1 MSNKMTETGRSVS
14 ENRSIMERSITIPGL
29 NLLITS
35 EEQHGPCS
43 ALNIAL
49 AIAEATGFL
58 ERIPEH
64 GRTLV
69 FSLENA
75 RKKTKQMLI
84 QYGAMPGD
92 ITVIYAYQK
101 GTFGNRIEKGLD
113 VFLQDNPRIKMV
125 VIDSLEKIVE
135 AELGRMEYVYAYR
148 KLDAIKNV
156 ANRHGVSLLA
166 GIHDGNPEDTGMLA
180 GIADTVLK
188 IITEGENWDNH
199 KYKLHVNR
207 KDMPGKEI
215 TAEFD
220 ANNCTWKQIAD
231 K

>member
-1 MSNKMTETGRSVS
+1 MSDK
-14 ENRSIMERSITIPGL
+14 IMEEGNSADGNKCIIEKIITISGL
-29 NLLITS
+29 NLLITPDKQYES
-35 EEQHGPCS
+35 CS
-43 ALNIAL
+43 VLSISLSVAGV
-49 AIAEATGFL
+49 TGFL
-58 ERIPEH
+58 GKEPGY
-64 GRTLV
+64 GRALV
-69 FSLENA
+69 FSLEDT
-75 RKKTKQMLI
+75 KKKAGQMLA
-84 QYGAMPGD
+84 QYGAMHGD
-92 ITVIYAYQK
+92 ITVIYVYQP
-101 GTFGNRIEKGLD
+101 GTFGNRIEEGLD

-125 VIDSLEKIVE
+125 VIDSLAKIVE

-156 ANRHGVSLLA
+156 ANRYGVLLLA
-166 GIHDGNPEDTGMLA
+166 GIHDGNPEDNGMLA

-188 IITEGENWDNH
+188 ITTEGENWNNH
-199 KYKLHVNR
+199 KYTLHVNR

>member
-1 MSNKMTETGRSVS
+1 MPDIGMETEHITDG
-14 ENRSIMERSITIPGL
+14 NRFFVYGIITQGL
-29 NLLITS
+29 NLLVVPKGQQ
-35 EEQHGPCS
+35 EFCL
-43 ALNIAL
+43 ALSIAIS
-49 AIAEATGFL
+49 IADVKGKT
-58 ERIPEH
+58 RH
-64 GRTLV
+64 GRALV
-69 FSLENA
+69 FSLEDT
-75 RKKTKQMLI
+75 KKKAGQMLA

-92 ITVIYAYQK
+92 ITIIYAYQK
-101 GTFGNRIEKGLD
+101 GTFGNRIEEGLD

-180 GIADTVLK
+180 EIADTVLK
-188 IITEGENWDNH
+188 ITTEGENWDNH
-199 KYKLHVNR
+199 KYTLHVNR

>member
-1 MSNKMTETGRSVS
+1 MSDK
-14 ENRSIMERSITIPGL
+14 IMEEGNSADGNRCIIEKIITIPGL
-29 NLLITS
+29 NLLITPDKQYGS
-35 EEQHGPCS
+35 CS

-49 AIAEATGFL
+49 VIADATKFL
-58 ERIPEH
+58 ERKPEH
-64 GRTLV
+64 GRILV
-69 FSLENA
+69 FSLEDT
-75 RKKTKQMLI
+75 KKKAGQMLA

-92 ITVIYAYQK
+92 ITIIYAYQK
-101 GTFGNRIEKGLD
+101 GTFGNRIEEGLD

-166 GIHDGNPEDTGMLA
+166 GIHDGKPEDTGMLA

-199 KYKLHVNR
+199 KYTLHVNR

>member
-1 MSNKMTETGRSVS
+1 MSDK
-14 ENRSIMERSITIPGL
+14 IMEEGNCADGNRCIIEKIITIPGL
-29 NLLITS
+29 NLLITPDKQYGS
-35 EEQHGPCS
+35 CS

-49 AIAEATGFL
+49 AIADATKFL
-58 ERIPEH
+58 ERKPEH
-64 GRTLV
+64 GRVLV

-75 RKKTKQMLI
+75 RKKTEQMLI
-84 QYGAMPGD
+84 QYNSGIGD
-92 ITVIYAYQK
+92 IIGVYAYKK
-101 GTFGNRIEKGLD
+101 GIFGNRIEEGLD

-125 VIDSLEKIVE
+125 VIDSLAKIVE

-156 ANRHGVSLLA
+156 ANRYGVLLLA
-166 GIHDGNPEDTGMLA
+166 GIHDGNPEDNGMLA

-199 KYKLHVNR
+199 KYTLHVNR